1 MVVRHAANQSVA
13 QAAAAGEGLDA
24 PAGGGDGGVNEPFV
38 AATGDDSMAAEDTEP
53 PPAATEPPPAAA
65 EPPPAATEPPSA
77 ATEPPPAATEPPA
90 AVAMGMPIGVPV
102 PAMAGDGGV
111 DGGRGGQHDGQHN
124 ANPLWL
130 AGVTVLV
137 VPILLAFSFSTAAML
152 AAPAAKYLVI
162 SSNVTVAVRF
172 QREMK
177 SMLNVPVDVMCA
189 NTSFC
194 RTRLFNCESE
204 TSAISQIMACV
215 PRWSTDSRLRAYEAV
230 YLVESGS
237 PHRLN
242 RSPFHDNA
250 VYEHVRGQL
259 GRDRGTHVT
268 VVFTDVTCNGMGRH
282 MRTSSKQ
289 EEDCLASPAGRR
301 ESFQRFSARVGVLQ
315 GNLEGDYFYV
325 DAEEGLS
332 VTGQVTLALLIAS
345 DRH

>member
-1 MVVRHAANQSVA
+1 
-13 QAAAAGEGLDA
+13 
-24 PAGGGDGGVNEPFV
+24 
-38 AATGDDSMAAEDTEP
+38 
-53 PPAATEPPPAAA
+53 
-65 EPPPAATEPPSA
+65 
-77 ATEPPPAATEPPA
+77 
-90 AVAMGMPIGVPV
+90 MGMPIGVPV

-111 DGGRGGQHDGQHN
+111 DGGGGGQHDGQHN
-124 ANPLWL
+124 ASPLWL

-152 AAPAAKYLVI
+152 AAPAAKYLII
-162 SSNVTVAVRF
+162 SSNVTVAVHF

-194 RTRLFNCESE
+194 RNRLFNCESE
-204 TSAISQIMACV
+204 TSAFSQMMACV
-215 PRWSTDSRLRAYEAV
+215 PSWSTDSRLRAYEAV

-268 VVFTDVTCNGMGRH
+268 VVFTDVTCNGMGKH

-315 GNLEGDYFYV
+315 GDLEGDYFYV

-332 VTGQVTLALLIAS
+332 VTGQVTLALDASPLIAS
-345 DRH
+345 DCH